1 MDEEAFVAQLEQVW
15 RAHVPG
21 DPREQL
27 KQWRERE
34 PDAEHRLTLPTPQA
48 KQLLV
53 LVCERFGLSPY
64 RRRRQHANTACLDAP
79 AGFVDEVF
87 SPLFEP
93 MVRIIDEAAAQTT
106 TRIMQQWSRGGG
118 SAPS

>member
-1 MDEEAFVAQLEQVW
+1 MDEEAFVAELERVW
-15 RAHVPG
+15 RAYVPG

-27 KQWRERE
+27 KQWRQRER
-34 PDAEHRLTLPTPQA
+34 DAEHRLTVPTSQA

-53 LVCERFGLSPY
+53 LICDRFGLRPY
-64 RRRRQHANTACLDAP
+64 RRSRQHATTVCLEAP

-87 SPLFEP
+87 APLFEP
-93 MVRIIDEAAAQTT
+93 MARIIDEAAAQTT
-106 TRIMQQWSRGGG
+106 MRIMQQWSRGGG